1 MDRKH
6 KSARESKREA
16 KEEKKQDLL
25 FLLDNTNYT
34 KKDIKKWRKEID
46 QNCKD
51 GHVTSTKFLEL
62 YTFFPYGHALDF
74 CELVFDSFDQENN
87 GYIEFAEFILAI
99 DVLDNVI
106 DVPD

>member
-1 MDRKH
+1 MDRRNRH
-6 KSARESKREA
+6 TL
-16 KEEKKQDLL
+16 KEEKKQDLK

-34 KKDIKKWRKEID
+34 KREIKKWRKEFNQI
-46 QNCKD
+46 CKD
-51 GHVTSTKFLEL
+51 GHVTSAIFLEL